1 MLFFLF
7 LICLLFFPLLGHLN
21 VVKLLIDAKANV
33 ELRDEDG
40 QTALHR
46 SAARGHLD
54 VSKLLIEKQPNLKDV
69 PDSKDKIPFEYLA
82 KNAND
87 DFKILL
93 KP

>member
-1 MLFFLF
+1 MNSVILYLNLF
-7 LICLLFFPLLGHLN
+7 LGHLN
-21 VVKLLIDAKANV
+21 VVKLLIDSKANI
-33 ELRDEDG
+33 ELKDEDG

-46 SAARGHLD
+46 SAARGHLE
-54 VSKLLIEKQPNLKDV
+54 VSKLLVEKQPNLKEVADN
-69 PDSKDKIPFEYLA
+69 KDKIPFEYLA

>member
-1 MLFFLF
+1 MDVVKF
-7 LICLLFFPLLGHLN
+7 LI
-21 VVKLLIDAKANV
+21 DSKANV
-33 ELRDEDG
+33 ELQDEDG

-46 SAARGHLD
+46 AAARGHLD
-54 VSKLLIEKQPNLKDV
+54 VSRVLLEKQPKLKEIADV
-69 PDSKDKIPFEYLA
+69 KEKIPFEYLA